1 MPSDIDRFASELQKD
16 MLWEVRKKYSQVVVK
31 HWMSPLNFNRMESY
45 EGYGRVVGS
54 CGDTME
60 IYIKVQGDGISD
72 CSFFTDGCGTTIAC
86 GSLVVSLARGKSI
99 LQATQITGETVLDAC
114 DGLPD
119 DDKHCAELAAN
130 ALQYAITD
138 YETASMKKKRRISEL
153 R

>member
-1 MPSDIDRFASELQKD
+1 
-16 MLWEVRKKYSQVVVK
+16 
-31 HWMSPLNFNRMESY
+31 
-45 EGYGRVVGS
+45 
-54 CGDTME
+54 ME